1 MRITLSVIKVDI
13 GSIGGHIAPS
23 DELLHTVRRRIHTQG
38 DGLLRESDPE
48 PCRCGG
54 LVHAAATGDED
65 ADGNLVL
72 VTGCDVC
79 GRSEDQLDDF

>member
-1 MRITLSVIKVDI
+1 MRITLSVIKADI
-13 GSIGGHIAPS
+13 GP
-23 DELLHTVRRRIHTQG
+23 R
-38 DGLLRESDPE
+38 
-48 PCRCGG
+48 
-54 LVHAAATGDED
+54 DED

>member
-1 MRITLSVIKVDI
+1 M
-13 GSIGGHIAPS
+13 
-23 DELLHTVRRRIHTQG
+23 VRLFVLNGEGNHWVG
-38 DGLLRESDPE
+38 DLTCPACAEDYPE
-48 PCRCGG
+48 TCRCGG

-79 GRSEDQLDDF
+79 GRSEDQLDDL

>member
-1 MRITLSVIKVDI
+1 M
-13 GSIGGHIAPS
+13 
-23 DELLHTVRRRIHTQG
+23 VRFFTPDAEGNRRVG
-38 DGLLRESDPE
+38 DPPCPACLEHYPE

-54 LVHAAATGDED
+54 LVHAATTGDED

-72 VTGCDVC
+72 ATGCDVC